1 MRWVLAIALVSI
13 LLLIIP
19 LNSVSADE
27 IFVPDWVKTTVTL
40 WSEGKV
46 SHTEFVNSLEY
57 LMEQG
62 IIKFSGYANEKIL
75 QENEYLEAKA
85 EVFRDEVEQ
94 LRGENEEYRTLLKSQ
109 ELTQSEL
116 PAPFSNMFDEN
127 QKLQNEV
134 RALRE
139 LNNQFS
145 TQINSWIT
153 NNIAQEYSVSTESQ
167 SGELI
172 QVDEYQNKINSL
184 EKQNVS
190 YEKQMKDLKTLK
202 NSLQIKVDFLYS
214 ENENNKSLLN
224 AIKERN
230 QENRNQVNQ
239 LVLQRDNYEQ
249 RVSQLETEN
258 FEQQVLIKSSQDELG
273 KFDGTIQTLVG
284 EKSTSKGI
292 ISQLQ
297 EESSKFQSRVTDLEA
312 ITDEQRKAMVAILT
326 SLDTK
331 NQLVNTLQS
340 KIVDH
345 ESEVVSLKVEK
356 SQLGDLV
363 AQLESE
369 NDDRLKSLV
378 SISGAVQESNEFV
391 NSLNYEIAEFEKLVL
406 ELEGKNTQ
414 YLNKIKEIESE
425 KPSSENVITDLEL
438 EIFNQKDSLIAYQV
452 KMDETNELVNSL
464 NSKILDYQN
473 TVQLLE
479 DKNSQFE
486 TLLLNV
492 DDENTAARLLD
503 QEKLQFQSLIEA
515 LKSDNESMRLQ
526 LRHLE
531 DIELEKQI
539 DIHQLSSENKQLRY
553 EVNEIQSELEQKRIQ
568 LVELRESEQSLSS
581 VSQDTTFDTIANEV
595 SFLDFKIQE
604 YQDQVEYLT
613 KQNGDYL
620 IELNYLTAKNLVN
633 AEEVNMLR
641 TDNEEYR
648 VLLNLMKKG
657 VDFNRIHNVKYN
669 SIRDGGSGEG
679 VIVYNKFDDTSQKL
693 LSDTLYNIDTS
704 KEYLIYVEPVPE
716 WSNDIMYLVDEAVE
730 FWQSITDAKFRLVES
745 FVPTSAKISW
755 YKQLPNG
762 YDGFVIREKLV
773 QIGLGNNDCEGVWHP
788 YDTDSVRKVLIH
800 EIGHVVGLE
809 HTNDQ
814 SSLMYPVIHNA
825 HYSTIT
831 DSYTLGAGEA
841 VFIGGCSL
849 NQEPSYQ
856 FEVAVQDSENKI
868 DLFFVPSKNEYF
880 QAISGKPFQ
889 YYSDPNCLGLSR
901 SGQIGICES
910 ISHNAGLLI
919 IAPDSISGDKI
930 TVRVSLAER

>member
-40 WSEGKV
+40 WSEGKI

-94 LRGENEEYRTLLKSQ
+94 LRGENEEYRILLKSQ
-109 ELTQSEL
+109 ELTQAEL

-153 NNIAQEYSVSTESQ
+153 NNIAQEYSISTESQ

-190 YEKQMKDLKTLK
+190 YEKQMKDLKNLK

-239 LVLQRDNYEQ
+239 LILQRDNYEQ

-414 YLNKIKEIESE
+414 YLSKIKEIELG

-492 DDENTAARLLD
+492 DDENTATRLLD

-515 LKSDNESMRLQ
+515 LKSDNENMRLQ

-553 EVNEIQSELEQKRIQ
+553 EVNEIQSELEQKQIQ

-669 SIRDGGSGEG
+669 SIRDGDFGEG

-730 FWQSITDAKFRLVES
+730 FWQSITDAKFRLIES

-910 ISHNAGLLI
+910 VSHNAGLLI

>member
-1 MRWVLAIALVSI
+1 MRWPLGIALVTI
-13 LLLIIP
+13 LSLIIP
-19 LNSVSADE
+19 INSVSADE

-40 WSEGKV
+40 WSEGKI

-57 LMEQG
+57 LMEQD
-62 IIKFSGYANEKIL
+62 IIKFSGSANEKIL
-75 QENEYLEAKA
+75 QENEYLKAKA
-85 EVFRDEVEQ
+85 EVFRDEAKQ
-94 LRGENEEYRTLLKSQ
+94 LRGENEEYRILLKSQ
-109 ELTQSEL
+109 ELTQGEL
-116 PAPFSNMFDEN
+116 PAPFSDLLDEN

-134 RALRE
+134 RTLRE

-153 NNIAQEYSVSTESQ
+153 NNMAQEYNVSTESRG
-167 SGELI
+167 GELI
-172 QVDEYQNKINSL
+172 QVDEYQNEINSL
-184 EKQNVS
+184 QKQNIS
-190 YEKQMKDLKTLK
+190 YEKQMKDLKNLK

-214 ENENNKSLLN
+214 ENENSKSLLD

-239 LVLQRDNYEQ
+239 LLLQRGNYEQ
-249 RVSQLETEN
+249 RISQLETEN
-258 FEQQVLIKSSQDELG
+258 FEHQVLIKSFQDELG
-273 KFDGTIQTLVG
+273 KFDGTIQTLVD
-284 EKSTSKGI
+284 EKSKSKGI
-292 ISQLQ
+292 ISQIQ
-297 EESSKFQSRVTDLEA
+297 EENSKFQSRVTDLEA

-340 KIVDH
+340 NIVSY
-345 ESEVVSLKVEK
+345 ENEVESLKVEK

-391 NSLNYEIAEFEKLVL
+391 NSLNYEIAEYKKLVL
-406 ELEGKNTQ
+406 KLEGKNTQ

-425 KPSSENVITDLEL
+425 QPSYENVITDLEL
-438 EIFNQKDSLIAYQV
+438 EIFNQKDSLFVYQV
-452 KMDETNELVNSL
+452 KVDETNELVNSL

-473 TVQLLE
+473 IIQLLE
-479 DKNSQFE
+479 NKNSQFE

-492 DDENTAARLLD
+492 DDENTATRLLQ
-503 QEKLQFQSLIEA
+503 QEKLKFHNLIET
-515 LKSDNESMRLQ
+515 LKSDNENMRLQ

-539 DIHQLSSENKQLRY
+539 DIHQLSSENEQLRY

-581 VSQDTTFDTIANEV
+581 VPHDTTFDTIANEV

-604 YQDQVEYLT
+604 YQDQVEHLT

-620 IELNYLTAKNLVN
+620 VELNYLTAKNLVN
-633 AEEVNMLR
+633 AEEMNMLR

-657 VDFNRIHNVKYN
+657 VDFNRLDNVKYN

-716 WSNDIMYLVDEAVE
+716 WSDDIRYLVDEAIE
-730 FWQSITDAKFRLVES
+730 FWQSITDAKFQLVES
-745 FVPTSAKISW
+745 FDATSAKISW

-762 YDGFVIREKLV
+762 YDGFVIRERLV
-773 QIGLGNNDCEGVWHP
+773 QIGLGNNDCDGVWRP
-788 YDTDSVRKVLIH
+788 YDTNSVRKVLIH
-800 EIGHVVGLE
+800 EIGHVMGLE
-809 HTNDQ
+809 HANDQ

-825 HYSTIT
+825 RYSTIT

-868 DLFFVPSKNEYF
+868 DLFFVTSKNEYF
-880 QAISGKPFQ
+880 QAINGKPFQ

-901 SGQIGICES
+901 SVQMGICES
-910 ISHNAGLLI
+910 VSHSAGLLI
-919 IAPDSISGDKI
+919 IAPDSISGEQI
-930 TVRVSLAER
+930 TVKVSLAER